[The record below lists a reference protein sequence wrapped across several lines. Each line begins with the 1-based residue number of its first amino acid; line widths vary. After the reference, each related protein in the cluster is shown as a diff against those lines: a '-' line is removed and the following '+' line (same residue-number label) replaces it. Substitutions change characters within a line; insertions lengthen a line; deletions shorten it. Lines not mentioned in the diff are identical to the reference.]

1 MAKLQELVAEAD
13 VVFLLTDTRESR
25 WLPAML
31 CAAQVQAP
39 TAPLP
44 TPVDPYSPS
53 THPLLTFYSPPTYLL
68 LTFYPPPEW
77 PLQDK
82 LLVNAALGFDGY
94 LVMRHGVSTSG
105 RGFTSEG
112 RPAEEGKHLGCY
124 FCNDVVAPLNSMR
137 DRTLD
142 QQCTVTALVTCQP
155 RPIDQ
160 RPTSNLVSPTISPS
174 LGRYRVAES
183 CSPTINLASPTS
195 NLASPT
201 INLASP
207 AHQSPGSLQC
217 RRVLQPYNDRRI
229 CLATGDSTEL
239 PARY

>member
-1 MAKLQELVAEAD
+1 MAASNAMRRAGAGPYRPPSD
-13 VVFLLTDTRESR
+13 PCRPLLTFYS
-25 WLPAML
+25 P
-31 CAAQVQAP
+31 P
-39 TAPLP
+39 THLLL
-44 TPVDPYSPS
+44 TFYSPS

-183 CSPTINLASPTS
+183 CSPTINLASP
-195 NLASPT
+195 
-201 INLASP
+201 

-217 RRVLQPYNDRRI
+217 RRVLQPYNQPSQPYEQPSQPYDQPSQPCAPITR
-229 CLATGDSTEL
+229 LATVSPSLAALRST
-239 PARY
+239 